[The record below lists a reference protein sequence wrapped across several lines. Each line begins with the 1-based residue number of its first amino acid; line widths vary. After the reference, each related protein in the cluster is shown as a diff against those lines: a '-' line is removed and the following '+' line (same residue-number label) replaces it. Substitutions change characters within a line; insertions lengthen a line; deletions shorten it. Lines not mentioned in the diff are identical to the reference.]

1 MTKIAFHYRVYQ
13 YLRTEERKRTAE
25 VAGLSSRLEK
35 VEAKVGKVDDL
46 QTWSQHQELRMGAM
60 RIRQDI
66 ADRRVRRL
74 GEEAED
80 TSRQRSKDCLIMS
93 GQGKLKNLYS
103 NIILVFILSIFID
116 VPRARRHETEEET
129 AEIFCKKSREAF
141 GVYVRGP
148 PQSEYANAHRLGNS
162 IIVSPMK
169 TLP

>member
-93 GQGKLKNLYS
+93 GQ
-103 NIILVFILSIFID
+103 D
-116 VPRARRHETEEET
+116 VPVARRGETEEES
-129 AEIFCKKSREAF
+129 AEIFCNKAKEAF
-141 GVYVRGP
+141 GVNIRGP
-148 PQSEYANAHRLGNS
+148 PHSEYANAHRLGNS
-162 IIVSPMK
+162 IIVSSLR